1 MKELDNILNS
11 GMLSAFRGTPDGQD
25 GGEYIQ
31 ALEAAFRNYF
41 GVRYALTLNSATSA
55 LHAALIAC
63 DIGEGDEVIVSP
75 YSFSSSASCALMVG
89 AKPVF
94 ADICDDTFCI
104 DPEQVEALITPKT
117 RAIIPV
123 HLFGHPADMYS
134 IMDIAEIYSLVVIE
148 DAAQAIGAK
157 YDRQYVGTIGDCG
170 VFSFNQSKHI
180 NTGEGGMLV
189 TNNDKIAEV
198 VKAVRNHSEV
208 SHPEFKIVG
217 YNYRMC
223 EIEAAL
229 ALEQFLKLDKM
240 IGARKSMALHLSDRL
255 SGKVEIPVI
264 KEGIR
269 HAWWAYAIKTKRRDE
284 YLTALLDADIA
295 CDRYVEPLYN
305 LPIYEKYGYE
315 RGMCPVAERM
325 WELEMLRIDMGN
337 LTEADCDTIIRTIY
351 DII

>member
-1 MKELDNILNS
+1 MQEIDKILNS

-25 GGEYIQ
+25 GGEQVQ
-31 ALEAAFRNYF
+31 ALEASFRSYF
-41 GVRYALTLNSATSA
+41 GVKYAIALNSATSA

-63 DIGEGDEVIVSP
+63 GVGEGDEVIVSP

-134 IMDIAEIYSLVVIE
+134 IMDTAENYSLVVIE
-148 DAAQAIGAK
+148 DAAQAIGAS
-157 YDRQYVGTIGDCG
+157 YEDTYAGAIGDCG

-180 NTGEGGMLV
+180 NTGEGGMLI

-198 VKAVRNHSEV
+198 VKAVRNHAEV

-229 ALEQFLKLDKM
+229 ALNQFWNIDTM
-240 IGARKSMALHLSDRL
+240 IIDRNNMALNLNRAL
-255 SGKVEIPVI
+255 SGKVEMPIVR
-264 KEGIR
+264 EGVR

-284 YLTALLDADIA
+284 YLSALLDAGIA

-315 RGMCPVAERM
+315 KGMCPVAERM
-325 WELEMLRIDMGN
+325 WELELLRIDMGN
-337 LTEADCDTIIRTIY
+337 LTEAGCDTIIRTIY